1 MEKTKS
7 GAETHC
13 RLVIPNQLSA
23 VRQMSAWLDET
34 IRRLGGPEGLVF
46 NFDLCA
52 NEAVTNII
60 SYAYEN
66 NGAHDIVLQLTM
78 QNEKLILEIEDDGV
92 PFNPLDKPEHVS
104 PASLDDAEIGGL
116 GIDLIRKFMDEC
128 IYSRQRGKNILRMVA
143 YIGS

>member
-1 MEKTKS
+1 
-7 GAETHC
+7 
-13 RLVIPNQLSA
+13 
-23 VRQMSAWLDET
+23 MSAWLDET

-60 SYAYEN
+60 SYAYTN
-66 NGAHDIVLQLTM
+66 NGAHDIVLKLTM
-78 QNEKLILEIEDDGV
+78 QNKTLILEIEDDGV

-128 IYSRQRGKNILRMVA
+128 NYTRQRGKNILRMVA